1 MQDVEKTEIQR
12 NTSAKRMRRRNRLRP
27 LYFLVVAVLVA
38 GVGIALS
45 MTAFFN
51 IATIEVGGN
60 KPKQYN
66 EDEIAHA
73 SGVHTGD
80 NMMRLNK
87 EEVAQNI
94 LDSLV
99 FVEDVQVEKKFPD
112 VLVITVSASR
122 SAFNVVDDSGTLQ
135 VSAAGKILKNS
146 PDADSSL
153 PTVTGYEAATREAG
167 QKLTSQDSQKD
178 QIFQTISKKMA
189 GGLTYPITSVDLT
202 DKYDIK
208 LVFDSRV
215 EFEVGNW
222 SELDYKI
229 TLAETVLDQL
239 APDKIGYLSMI
250 GDHQCSYRD
259 KSAVE
264 QQTTAALATTATD
277 ENGMPILETDE
288 NGNPISPGTETTT
301 TAAPLEEW

>member
-1 MQDVEKTEIQR
+1 M
-12 NTSAKRMRRRNRLRP
+12 
-27 LYFLVVAVLVA
+27 
-38 GVGIALS
+38 
-45 MTAFFN
+45 
-51 IATIEVGGN
+51 
-60 KPKQYN
+60 
-66 EDEIAHA
+66 
-73 SGVHTGD
+73 
-80 NMMRLNK
+80 
-87 EEVAQNI
+87 
-94 LDSLV
+94 
-99 FVEDVQVEKKFPD
+99 EKKFPD
-112 VLVITVSASR
+112 VLVITVSASH

-178 QIFQTISKKMA
+178 RIFQTISKKMA

-239 APDKIGYLSMI
+239 APDKIGYLSMV

-288 NGNPISPGTETTT
+288 NGNPISPDTETTT